1 MGSANLEAGATSPR
15 SDSIAIP
22 TSGHSPVQLVCCTI
36 YLPIFSSSSLSPS
49 KSQSRESNA
58 INSYMY
64 LWTVSPSHRR
74 WKANGGGAKKDKVWT
89 PFFPVRQS
97 YRVHVLWYQQHWFP
111 ERTIS
116 LSLFQY
122 HENKTQLSFIFID
135 FFDHV
140 IRPDPT
146 SANVI
151 TAPTIYGP
159 L

>member
-74 WKANGGGAKKDKVWT
+74 WKANRYIYWGEPKRIKSGHPFFLSDKVIE
-89 PFFPVRQS
+89 
-97 YRVHVLWYQQHWFP
+97 YMYYD
-111 ERTIS
+111 IS
-116 LSLFQY
+116 SIDSQKELFRFLFSNTTKIRRNCHLFSSIFLTMSL
-122 HENKTQLSFIFID
+122 D
-135 FFDHV
+135 P
-140 IRPDPT
+140 IRPLPT
-146 SANVI
+146 
-151 TAPTIYGP
+151 
-159 L
+159 